1 MYTKNIDSK
10 EFYHEIFNLVSCTK
24 NLLSEN
30 SDLYISSD
38 IISNDII
45 QKYIFFMKDNPIH
58 EKIIKPM
65 LLDSVFRAELQ
76 SSGAGEICLALSL
89 SMLENIKGKIYSS
102 DSPLEIIKD
111 IDKDISE
118 INRKLKLGSRKLQK
132 KDLYRLID
140 KRFKS
145 ESQREIVKTII
156 ENSSVTS
163 PVFLEK
169 TLRKN
174 SYINFENGFNFKVNA
189 DPVIFSLFDKW
200 KRENVECVIID
211 GMVESVSEIH
221 HLLEK
226 ASSEKKPYILFVRHL
241 AEEVRKTIHL
251 NLQRGTID
259 LIPIEVGLDEKS
271 VNILSDIALCCNSEV
286 ISAYKGDLISTSTMK
301 DFPRVKKVT
310 LSRTGLNIINDVNK
324 QKLSNH
330 LKYLKKK
337 RDFSNEPVVK
347 EIYDERIKALIS
359 GKVIL
364 KVGVDEIR
372 KDRKVIE
379 KLDKFFRELGSLI
392 QTGVIRKSSLS
403 GTVIDRF
410 IKDDISSRSAYFA
423 SNISASVLKN
433 IISVGGVICQDEV

>member
-1 MYTKNIDSK
+1 VYTKNTDVK
-10 EFYHEIFNLVSCTK
+10 EFYHEIFNLVNCT
-24 NLLSEN
+24 NDLLSEN
-30 SDLYISSD
+30 IDFYISSNVV
-38 IISNDII
+38 SSDII

-58 EKIIKPM
+58 EKIIKPI

-89 SMLENIKGKIYSS
+89 SMLESVKGKIYSG
-102 DSPLEIIKD
+102 DKTAEIASD
-111 IDKDISE
+111 IDRDISK
-118 INRKLKLGSRKLQK
+118 INKKLKIDSRKLQK
-132 KDLYRLID
+132 RDLYRLID

-145 ESQREIVKTII
+145 ESQRDIIKTVI

-169 TLRKN
+169 TLNKN
-174 SYINFENGFNFKVNA
+174 SYINFENGFSFNINIDPTIVSIFK
-189 DPVIFSLFDKW
+189 KW
-200 KRENVECVIID
+200 KRENVECVIVD

-241 AEEVRKTIHL
+241 ADEVRKTIHL

-271 VNILSDIALCCNSEV
+271 VNILSDIALCCNSDV
-286 ISAYKGDLISTSTMK
+286 ISAYKGDLISTSTMR
-301 DFPRVKKVT
+301 DFSKVKQVNLT
-310 LSRTGLNIINDVNK
+310 ASGLNIINDVNK
-324 QKLSNH
+324 KKLSNH

-337 RDFSNEPVVK
+337 RDHSNEPLVK

-364 KVGVDEIR
+364 KIGVDEIR

-379 KLDKFFRELGSLI
+379 KFDKFFRELGSLI
-392 QTGVIRKSSLS
+392 QTGIIKKSSLK
-403 GTVIDRF
+403 GTIIDKF

-423 SNISASVLKN
+423 ANISASVLKS
-433 IISVGGVICQDEV
+433 IISVGGVVSQDEI

>member
-1 MYTKNIDSK
+1 VYTKNIDSK
-10 EFYHEIFNLVSCTK
+10 EFYYEIFNLVSCTK
-24 NLLSEN
+24 DLLIEN
-30 SDLYISSD
+30 SDLYINSD

-45 QKYIFFMKDNPIH
+45 QKYIFFMKDSPIH
-58 EKIIKPM
+58 EKIIKPI

-89 SMLENIKGKIYSS
+89 SMLEKIKGKIYSS
-102 DSPLEIIKD
+102 EKCLEIAKD
-111 IDKDISE
+111 IDSDISK

-169 TLRKN
+169 TLLKN
-174 SYINFENGFNFKVNA
+174 TYINFENGFNFKVNT
-189 DPVIFSLFDKW
+189 DPAMFSLFEKW

-301 DFPRVKKVT
+301 DFPKVKKVT
-310 LSRTGLNIINDVNK
+310 LNRTGLNIINDVNK

-330 LKYLKKK
+330 LNYLKKK
-337 RDFSNEPVVK
+337 KDHSNEPAVK
-347 EIYDERIKALIS
+347 EIYDERIKALVS

-372 KDRKVIE
+372 EDRKVIE
-379 KLDKFFRELGSLI
+379 NFDKFFRELGSLI
-392 QTGVIRKSSLS
+392 QTGVIRKSSLR
-403 GTVIDRF
+403 GTVIEKF

-423 SNISASVLKN
+423 SNISASFLKS
-433 IISVGGVICQDEV
+433 IISVGGIVCQDEI

>member
-1 MYTKNIDSK
+1 VYTKNIDSK